1 MNTTSI
7 KFFWN
12 GIKLNGEKKMIR
24 CFYSL
29 DSNTDHSPS
38 VSISCRDYSGRLPS
52 DLFTVRNDTD
62 VYTDYFDTDS
72 ATLTPEHPLYPYA
85 RAAAIKAATRNE
97 PAYIAKLRASLDVSE
112 RWPGQNS
119 GRRAEIE
126 SRETRLL
133 ALTAELSTLPKGH
146 PTAADLAAVEAMNYA
161 AETARLAEEEAQR
174 QAEREKVL
182 RQRNEGRAYICEIA
196 EAYPIQPGTPVVR
209 ICWSEHPAFYSW
221 DDNELTLSV
230 AAAEIIL
237 SHYDRQASQEENS
250 GYYKTKFL
258 IEHTGE
264 DGQPRTYEGRYDL
277 GDNDGG
283 LVAHVRAFGKFLQEH
298 GSFGECQGPEA
309 AREESAQV
317 LALADLLERHTEA
330 GQIAGVT
337 WAPWLT
343 KAAALRRQDVRDIFD
358 AVAMLTDEQLER
370 AIFMIP
376 PSDKEREDVARFF
389 LQELSRRNESKAL
402 EIFRRWRAA
411 G

>member
-1 MNTTSI
+1 MKTTAI

-12 GIKLNGEKKMIR
+12 GIKLNGEKKLIR
-24 CFYSL
+24 CFYFL
-29 DSNTDHSPS
+29 DNTDRTPC
-38 VSISCRDYSGRLPS
+38 VSISCRDYSGSLPG
-52 DLFTVRNDTD
+52 DLCAVQNDTD
-62 VYTDYFDTDS
+62 VYTDYFDADR

-97 PAYIAKLRASLDVSE
+97 PAYIERLRASLDAPE
-112 RWPGQNS
+112 RWPGHND
-119 GRRAEIE
+119 GRRAELDR
-126 SRETRLL
+126 REARLQTL
-133 ALTAELSTLPKGH
+133 AAELATLPKGH
-146 PTAADLAAVEAMNYA
+146 PTADDLAAVEAMNCA

-182 RQRNEGRAYICEIA
+182 SQRNEGRAYIHETA
-196 EAYPIQPGTPVVR
+196 EAYPIQSGAPVVR

-237 SHYDRQASQEENS
+237 SHYDRQASQEQNS

-258 IEHTGE
+258 IEYTGE

-298 GSFGECQGPEA
+298 GSVGERQSLEA
-309 AREESAQV
+309 AQEEADQV

-330 GQIAGVT
+330 GQIVGVT

-343 KAAALRRQDVRDIFD
+343 EAAARRRQDVRDIFD
-358 AVAMLTDEQLER
+358 AVAMLTDEQLES

-376 PSDKEREDVARFF
+376 PSDKDREDVARFF
-389 LQELSRRNESKAL
+389 LQELSRRDESKAL
-402 EIFRRWRAA
+402 ETFRRWRAA